1 MGGSMNIQL
10 LFQLYEANHMPKLFE
25 NSKTQED
32 FWDNEHIS
40 KMMLMAHLNP
50 NWDAA
55 SRKPET
61 IDATCR
67 WILETLRPQKGSHLL
82 DLGCGPGL
90 YASCFH
96 DQGLVVTGIDY
107 SLRSL
112 NYAKEQAK
120 KRQQAIQYYY
130 MNYLE
135 LDFHLAYEL
144 ITLIYCDFGV
154 LSKEGRDL
162 LLSKIHKALKPN
174 GYFVFDVWTTGNME
188 LVSNYKTWFIHEKQ
202 GFWKPSPHVELVN
215 KQYFEQD
222 SVSLKQHLIIEEDT
236 LVSVYNLWEQCYTP
250 ESITALLNQHGFEV
264 VSITG
269 DLTGTPYKTDS
280 KLMGVIAKK
289 REG

>member
-1 MGGSMNIQL
+1 MNIQS
-10 LFQLYEANHMPKLFE
+10 LFQIYEANNNPELFE
-25 NSKTQED
+25 NSKTQAD

-55 SRKPET
+55 SRRPET

-67 WILETLRPQKGSHLL
+67 WIHKKLNYQKGSHLL

-90 YASCFH
+90 YASSFYE
-96 DQGLVVTGIDY
+96 QGLAVTGIDY
-107 SLRSL
+107 SRRSL

-120 KRQQAIQYYY
+120 KRQQAIEYYY

-135 LDFHLAYEL
+135 MDFHLAFEV

-154 LSKEGRDL
+154 LSKEGRSL
-162 LLSKIHKALKPN
+162 LLSKIHKALKPE
-174 GYFVFDVWTTGNME
+174 GYFVFDVWSTGNRE
-188 LVSNYKTWFIHEKQ
+188 LISEYKTWFIHEKQ
-202 GFWKPSPHVELVN
+202 GFWKPTPHVELVN
-215 KQYFEQD
+215 KQYFED
-222 SVSLKQHLIIEEDT
+222 ALVSLKQHLIIEEDT
-236 LVSVYNLWEQCYTP
+236 VVSVYNLWEQCYTP
-250 ESITALLNQHGFEV
+250 DSITTLLNQHGFEV

-269 DLTGTPYKTDS
+269 DLTGTPYEAGS

-289 REG
+289 TERGI